1 MAISPYLLISCQ
13 MRKIAIHRR
22 VFLDN
27 KQACRGKKKARSQ
40 MLRAWVASY
49 RSLSGRQIIMNT
61 YLKELY
67 LSMT

>member
-1 MAISPYLLISCQ
+1 MSVLVAEKESPKSDYTNFG
-13 MRKIAIHRR
+13 H
-22 VFLDN
+22 
-27 KQACRGKKKARSQ
+27 G
-40 MLRAWVASY
+40 VASY

>member
-1 MAISPYLLISCQ
+1 MPYLLISCQ
-13 MRKIAIHRR
+13 MREIAIHSRT
-22 VFLDN
+22 FLIISRLVGEKESPKSDYTN
-27 KQACRGKKKARSQ
+27 FGHG
-40 MLRAWVASY
+40 VASY